1 MQAFLAITALGL
13 LLVVS
18 MIIICN
24 ELFYRRRVS
33 VCGAIVLVCAV
44 FLMHYLHGLNGQIL
58 TLAKSL
64 AKYQPVPTFNLKGE

>member
-13 LLVVS
+13 LLAVAF
-18 MIIICN
+18 IIVFK

-33 VCGAIVLVCAV
+33 ACGIIVLVCSV

-58 TLAKSL
+58 KLAKDL
-64 AKYQPVPTFNLKGE
+64 AKYQPVPTLKGE